1 MGLKKKK
8 LINLR
13 NELGLYKEIKFLGKV
28 EPNQINNFFKK
39 FDFYINSSDFEGFP
53 NSVVEAL
60 SHNIYVIASQSYGG
74 INEIVPNKNFGT
86 IYRNKKEFEE
96 IIRKLLLKQ
105 KINKIKKDKL
115 YRHLNRFSEKK
126 NIQKYNAIF
135 NSI

>member
-1 MGLKKKK
+1 M
-8 LINLR
+8 R

-86 IYRNKKEFEE
+86 IYKNEKEFEE
-96 IIRKLLLKQ
+96 IIRK
-105 KINKIKKDKL
+105 DKL
-115 YRHLNRFSEKK
+115 YKHLDRFSEKK